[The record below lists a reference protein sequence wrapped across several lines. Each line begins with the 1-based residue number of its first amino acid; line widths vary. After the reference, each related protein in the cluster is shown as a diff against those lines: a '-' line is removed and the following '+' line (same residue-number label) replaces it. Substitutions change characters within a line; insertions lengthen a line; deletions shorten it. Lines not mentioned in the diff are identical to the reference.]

1 MLCPP
6 SVARGDAVGYMEYLK
21 CTTAES
27 GQGCTET
34 IELQV
39 RAIDSES
46 CDRRLHLTTLLRSAE
61 YRLLHRILVQAMPL
75 VAWEVFR
82 GRLQRQF
89 SQEWPNLDVLQ
100 VARGSHY
107 LSQN

>member
-1 MLCPP
+1 
-6 SVARGDAVGYMEYLK
+6 MERPK
-21 CTTAES
+21 CATAEG

-39 RAIDSES
+39 PVIDSES
-46 CDRRLHLTTLLRSAE
+46 RDRRMRLTTLLRSAE
-61 YRLLHRILVQAMPL
+61 YWLLHQVLVQAMHL
-75 VAWEVFR
+75 VAWEVFQ

-100 VARGSHY
+100 AARGSHY
-107 LSQN
+107 LSQNSNVLSGRLDLRLAP